1 MIKSPFFD
9 NEAYLLQ
16 RTIATGDERRSFLTE
31 VSEDVLGI
39 IRPVLDEA
47 SKQGDTAFQIVP
59 WSQWWVTLH
68 PARDGEETGLPG
80 FTCGSAARL
89 EAGLW
94 FNLTDD
100 GPPPAEPP
108 HILMAVWFGK
118 DAPILEVES
127 AGLLRVNPSL
137 REDASLQAV
146 DIARCVAWSWLV
158 EIKKVPIH

>member
-1 MIKSPFFD
+1 MTKLLFFAD
-9 NEAYLLQ
+9 ETYLLH
-16 RTIATGDERRSFLTE
+16 RTVGTGDERRSFLTE
-31 VSEDVLGI
+31 VSEDLLGI

-47 SKQGDTAFQIVP
+47 SERGDTAFQIGP
-59 WSQWWVTLH
+59 WSQWWVALY
-68 PARDGEETGLPG
+68 PARAGEETGLPG

-94 FNLTDD
+94 FYPTAD
-100 GPPPAEPP
+100 GPSPAEPP

-118 DAPILEVES
+118 DAPILEDES
-127 AGLLRVNPSL
+127 SGLLRVNSSL
-137 REDASLQAV
+137 REDAARQAV